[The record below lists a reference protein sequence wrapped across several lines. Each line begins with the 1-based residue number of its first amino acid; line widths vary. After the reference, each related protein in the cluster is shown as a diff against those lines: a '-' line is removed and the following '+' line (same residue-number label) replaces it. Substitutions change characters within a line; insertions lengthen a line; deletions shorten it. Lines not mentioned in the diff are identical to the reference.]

1 MQTKLQEAPEPPT
14 IDELF
19 RAAMSRK
26 WDSIVHAYS
35 YHSQNIIESYNACS
49 IKLDTALHI
58 AVANSQ
64 SKYVRD
70 IVEKTP
76 KKDVLEI
83 LKMKNRQGNT
93 PLHLAAAIGNLDMCS
108 CITLKDQRLIAERNE
123 EGETPLFLAA
133 KRGQEKAF
141 FYLEYCYKTIINQ
154 DIIDMLIKKKENR
167 GIDTVLHS
175 VIKGEHYGF
184 ARRIIESYRQLV
196 DKVNN
201 EGLTPLH
208 VLALQP
214 HSFKSRAHL
223 GLFQRIFYK
232 CIITGAHTWS
242 AEQDR
247 EEFKAIDQPDRDVL
261 KSLPDNYR
269 MCGEIYKKMLKSSK
283 FILTFGRWCNKSDGT
298 KNKSEGTNNEA
309 NLEGGHQGPTT
320 EPHKPS
326 TTFCDVLLQILE
338 FIAYVPLHFLGIW
351 RWCNQSDGTNNKA
364 NFEEGHRGPT
374 TEGNTTE
381 HYKPSM
387 AFCYVLFQ
395 RLKFMAYV
403 PLHFLGIWI
412 LLFYYVELK
421 KKHQLA
427 KIVLK
432 ELLASGNRP
441 KQASAS
447 ANRLERAYASCI
459 GPEKRPKYNQSSEPR
474 YRGETPL
481 LTAARLGIHEIV
493 GAILKKFPE
502 TIEDKDYKKKN
513 VVLLAAENR
522 HKKVYRLLE
531 KKRML
536 QESIFCQVDANGN
549 SALHLASRYNKN
561 QPWHLPGPA
570 LQLKW
575 EITWHEYVEDSV
587 PSNSFALRN
596 NDRKTAKE
604 LFDESHEKLKEE
616 GQKWLTDTCR
626 AYSLISILIAT
637 VSFATSS
644 TIPGDYDEGK
654 PKLEPEFAFSVFTI
668 SSLIALCTSMTA
680 TVYFIAI
687 LTSQQELEDF
697 ALTLPSRLQTGWTF
711 LFASITS
718 MLISFGSGF
727 YFNVRHKLENAAYPI
742 FAVMCLPVTVFAIS
756 QLKLFIHL
764 NAALILGQSK
774 KPIRHCPID
783 DDY

>member
-232 CIITGAHTWS
+232 C
-242 AEQDR
+242 
-247 EEFKAIDQPDRDVL
+247 
-261 KSLPDNYR
+261 
-269 MCGEIYKKMLKSSK
+269 
-283 FILTFGRWCNKSDGT
+283 RWCNKSDGT

-338 FIAYVPLHFLGIW
+338 FIAYVPLHFLGI
-351 RWCNQSDGTNNKA
+351 C
-364 NFEEGHRGPT
+364 
-374 TEGNTTE
+374 
-381 HYKPSM
+381 
-387 AFCYVLFQ
+387 
-395 RLKFMAYV
+395 
-403 PLHFLGIWI
+403 
-412 LLFYYVELK
+412 
-421 KKHQLA
+421 
-427 KIVLK
+427 
-432 ELLASGNRP
+432 
-441 KQASAS
+441 
-447 ANRLERAYASCI
+447 
-459 GPEKRPKYNQSSEPR
+459 
-474 YRGETPL
+474 
-481 LTAARLGIHEIV
+481 
-493 GAILKKFPE
+493 
-502 TIEDKDYKKKN
+502 
-513 VVLLAAENR
+513 
-522 HKKVYRLLE
+522 
-531 KKRML
+531 
-536 QESIFCQVDANGN
+536 
-549 SALHLASRYNKN
+549 
-561 QPWHLPGPA
+561 
-570 LQLKW
+570 
-575 EITWHEYVEDSV
+575 EY
-587 PSNSFALRN
+587 
-596 NDRKTAKE
+596 
-604 LFDESHEKLKEE
+604 
-616 GQKWLTDTCR
+616 
-626 AYSLISILIAT
+626 
-637 VSFATSS
+637 
-644 TIPGDYDEGK
+644 
-654 PKLEPEFAFSVFTI
+654 
-668 SSLIALCTSMTA
+668 
-680 TVYFIAI
+680 
-687 LTSQQELEDF
+687 
-697 ALTLPSRLQTGWTF
+697 
-711 LFASITS
+711 
-718 MLISFGSGF
+718 
-727 YFNVRHKLENAAYPI
+727 
-742 FAVMCLPVTVFAIS
+742 
-756 QLKLFIHL
+756 
-764 NAALILGQSK
+764 
-774 KPIRHCPID
+774 
-783 DDY
+783 

>member
-338 FIAYVPLHFLGIW
+338 FI
-351 RWCNQSDGTNNKA
+351 
-364 NFEEGHRGPT
+364 
-374 TEGNTTE
+374 
-381 HYKPSM
+381 
-387 AFCYVLFQ
+387 
-395 RLKFMAYV
+395 AYV